1 MLAPNI
7 SNAGYNAQVIKT
19 TYGVTSNSI
28 KSTALGNNN
37 ADDDAAVAM
46 AQNPL
51 RADTT
56 GIQQNFH
63 NANAVISMTQILKDT
78 LADIEEKI
86 AEIRNYAAETPPE
99 VISSLALGLEDV
111 STSIVEKVAKMK
123 ELYKE
128 IASGGYSDRDLATE
142 QVETF
147 HEKMSPMV
155 TSLKE
160 VLAAME
166 EIVAKMKELWEVK
179 KPSGSD
185 VETNIAKLDLTL

>member
-7 SNAGYNAQVIKT
+7 SSAGYNAQVIKT
-19 TYGVTSNSI
+19 TYGGTSNSI

-46 AQNPL
+46 VQNLL
-51 RADTT
+51 RADTI

-78 LADIEEKI
+78 LAEIEEKI
-86 AEIRNYAAETPPE
+86 AEIRNYAAETPPD

-111 STSIVEKVAKMK
+111 SNSIVEKVAKMK
-123 ELYKE
+123 ELSME

-155 TSLKE
+155 MSPEE

-166 EIVAKMKELWEVK
+166 EIVAKMKELWEVE
-179 KPSGSD
+179 KPSDSD